1 MSAPGPIVHVAQI
14 RLDPETGMGRVACHW
29 RDALAARG
37 RELIHIGAAE
47 VGPVHPALFP
57 WAAWRH
63 YRSLKVRPAALL
75 VHEPSG
81 APFLGERRRL
91 VAFSHGVERRAWQ
104 ADLERAAAGEIA
116 IRRRSRWLFPLWRL
130 RPGERT
136 LRHARAVLVLNR
148 DDLAFVERRY
158 RRRPADLLLFRNGV
172 QPAPPPGEGRG
183 TDLLFVGTWMPR
195 KGIKTLIEA
204 LRLLHGQGIDFR
216 LVLAGTGGNVDAVLA
231 DWPEELRPRLRVIP
245 RFPAGEE
252 LDLYRRAPVFL
263 LPSFFEGQPLALL
276 QSMAAGCCCVASDI
290 AGNRDLV
297 VHGESGL
304 LHPPGDPEALAGRVA
319 ECLAGPGLRERL
331 GEGARRAMAG
341 RTWEAVSA
349 EVAGFIESVI
359 P

>member
-1 MSAPGPIVHVAQI
+1 MSGRAPIVHVAQI

-47 VGPVHPALFP
+47 VGPIHPALFP

-63 YRSLKVRPAALL
+63 YRRLRVRPAALL

-81 APFLGERRRL
+81 APFLRERRRL
-91 VAFSHGVERRAWQ
+91 IAFSHGIERRAWQ

-130 RPGERT
+130 RPAERA

-158 RRRPADLLLFRNGV
+158 GRRPADLMLFRNGV
-172 QPAPPPGEGRG
+172 HPLPPGEIAGP
-183 TDLLFVGTWMPR
+183 DLLFVGTWMPR
-195 KGIKTLIEA
+195 KGVRTLVAA
-204 LRLLHGQGIDFR
+204 LRLLHERGVDFR
-216 LVLAGTGGNVDAVLA
+216 LTLAGTGGTAEAVLA

-252 LDLYRRAPVFL
+252 AELYRRAPVFL

-276 QSMAAGCCCVASDI
+276 QAMAAGCCCVASDI
-290 AGNRDLV
+290 AGNRDLI
-297 VHGESGL
+297 VHGETGL

-319 ECLAGPGLRERL
+319 GCLADPGLRGRL
-331 GEGARRAMAG
+331 GEGARQAVAG

-349 EVAGFIESVI
+349 EVADFIERVI